1 MNINSV
7 YILEDRSVIYI
18 SGDDSESF
26 LQNLI
31 SNDIRKVTE
40 SKSCFASLL
49 TPQGKYLYEFII
61 VKYKK
66 GYLLECEKKIANELF
81 DKLTLYKLRSK
92 VEILNLSNEFV
103 VAVLSQQKFL
113 SMANSQNIPGY
124 TIRYRRDTL
133 YLDPRHS
140 KLGARLIINLE
151 KLHLSLKLLNLKSSN
166 IDEYYSFSRDLGIPQ
181 INTDKLQ
188 NEIFGIECNLEELN
202 GIDFKKGCYIGQ
214 ENTARIKLKNKLN
227 KRLFAIK
234 VLSGK
239 VNQGETIYLN
249 NTEIGKIL
257 INGKFSFGV
266 IKFKSLKEDQ
276 FNLLNTLSGKISIL
290 NPDWIKIK
298 NNYKH

>member
-166 IDEYYSFSRDLGIPQ
+166 IDEYYAFSRDLGIPQ